1 MSERDELHAM
11 FTELGGMLTTLAAL
25 ARTHRAR
32 ADDGIAALESDEL
45 GDIPDEAA
53 EEVRL
58 AADDGPAP
66 TFPATYSGGG
76 VRLVLGWDGA
86 GAYLAHEE
94 GPAVEVPALGLRLSP
109 GEEAAVDLDAPP
121 AAIELRLP
129 DGSVLR
135 VPRG

>member
-45 GDIPDEAA
+45 GDIPDEAT

-121 AAIELRLP
+121 AALELRLP
-129 DGSVLR
+129 DGSALR